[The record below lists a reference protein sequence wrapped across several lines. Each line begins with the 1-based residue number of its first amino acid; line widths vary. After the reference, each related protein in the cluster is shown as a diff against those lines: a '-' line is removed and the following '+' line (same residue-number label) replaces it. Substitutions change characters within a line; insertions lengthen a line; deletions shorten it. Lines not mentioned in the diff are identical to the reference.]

1 MYSKFK
7 KGKRGHKKKFNRRR
21 TPSHYLKVLC
31 TSNNTHACLTDKTHS
46 VISASSG
53 GNAGFKGA
61 KKSTAYTAQV
71 VIEKVLND
79 VRDRNIRFISI
90 FIKGIGREYDLPK
103 FLKSDSLFAIA
114 AHFALA
120 NETASIALAPRFIL
134 FSLPSNSNKILSIF
148 SILVSVSF

>member
-7 KGKRGHKKKFNRRR
+7 KGKRGRKKKFNRRR

-46 VISASSG
+46 IISASSG

-71 VIEKVLND
+71 VIEKVLSNIKD
-79 VRDRNIRFISI
+79 HNIRFISI
-90 FIKGIGREYDLPK
+90 FIKGIGKGRFSVAKTAKSMGFVICTIRDNTPVCHNGCRPPK
-103 FLKSDSLFAIA
+103 KRRI
-114 AHFALA
+114 
-120 NETASIALAPRFIL
+120 
-134 FSLPSNSNKILSIF
+134 
-148 SILVSVSF
+148 